1 MARAGDERFVAENS
15 EISNVVL
22 KELNLPAEL
31 LAVFEELSYN
41 VDRFSTVTKDE
52 LIKDLGAAGWSC
64 DWDLLY
70 DRITA
75 WRKLNGFD
83 LITFTKVEVLEEW
96 VCSEEVEASEQTL
109 FDPELRE
116 SSERLTFSPV
126 VSATGTIGSVVA
138 SVDLPGPSSS
148 SSVPSAD
155 LPETSS
161 SSAVESAD
169 LHESSSSVVT
179 LADLSVSSSLSAIP
193 SADPRVDLSG
203 SSSSSAVASVNLPE
217 PSASRAVTSTEHP
230 GPSFSAQSVVPPKG
244 KGPDETR
251 DLDTPCSSS
260 FFGPRDLEVLLRK
273 SLSGEA
279 LLARAPKGPL
289 TERSQKDLAEII
301 AEHHL
306 NARLKTT
313 ERVLD
318 SYAESITLLFR
329 QEKKDC
335 YYIPRSGE
343 KRNPGGKIYN
353 KIANLKQKRIKRD
366 KYEEDIEAKRQ
377 KHNTGSTGVDIELD
391 AAAEA
396 AFNWLRLN
404 TQPWQTTVNQWKASF
419 NRRRRDLQKPALLAN
434 VDGIYRHYKDPYGF
448 QLIDED
454 FDRLYNIT
462 TDDPIDKWNRSL
474 AGLTVRLCQ
483 QYKDGASNK
492 LVDLLRNG
500 AST

>member
-1 MARAGDERFVAENS
+1 M
-15 EISNVVL
+15 
-22 KELNLPAEL
+22 
-31 LAVFEELSYN
+31 
-41 VDRFSTVTKDE
+41 
-52 LIKDLGAAGWSC
+52 
-64 DWDLLY
+64 
-70 DRITA
+70 
-75 WRKLNGFD
+75 
-83 LITFTKVEVLEEW
+83 EVLEEW

-109 FDPELRE
+109 FDPELSE

-179 LADLSVSSSLSAIP
+179 LADLSVSSSLSAVP

-217 PSASRAVTSTEHP
+217 PSASRAVTSAEHP

-329 QEKKDC
+329 QEKKVSEWVLVIFTNLTSYVC
-335 YYIPRSGE
+335 YFFY
-343 KRNPGGKIYN
+343 
-353 KIANLKQKRIKRD
+353 
-366 KYEEDIEAKRQ
+366 
-377 KHNTGSTGVDIELD
+377 STGL
-391 AAAEA
+391 
-396 AFNWLRLN
+396 LLH
-404 TQPWQTTVNQWKASF
+404 TTK
-419 NRRRRDLQKPALLAN
+419 RREKKSGRQDL
-434 VDGIYRHYKDPYGF
+434 
-448 QLIDED
+448 
-454 FDRLYNIT
+454 
-462 TDDPIDKWNRSL
+462 
-474 AGLTVRLCQ
+474 
-483 QYKDGASNK
+483 
-492 LVDLLRNG
+492 
-500 AST
+500 